1 MFSVIGLVIPSFI
14 QSITADHLEPGTG
27 IFKNENQVNTILSKD
42 SKYEIFVLVE
52 IRNAQGEL
60 ISVLESMHGEL
71 IPHEITDYTFNE
83 NFGKKEIITFDN
95 IKYEKRQFID
105 QQVISNEYTD
115 ITTIW
120 TIHSCGDI
128 GGHQDA
134 CIPIF
139 QARGAALYTEK
150 DDVIKNQWVILRET
164 N

>member
-150 DDVIKNQWVILRET
+150 DDVIKNQWVILREM